1 MVGFGAAWWLRLAGS
16 GSPYLYRMA
25 LITLAI
31 VEDDGVLVKVLRAY
45 FAQQPDIRLVL
56 VAHSAE
62 DLLEQLEV
70 ALPPRVLLLDI
81 GLPGLS
87 GTDVL
92 PLLKDKY
99 PALEVIMLTVHEQ
112 VEHVYQALCC
122 GATGYLTKG
131 TPLDQFAPAVRE
143 VARGGAPMS
152 RAVSRKVLAHFRPTH
167 AALLTP
173 REQQVLQGIVDGL
186 SDKQISTRLD
196 LSTLTVRTH
205 VKHVYRKMHV
215 NSRTQLLSQH
225 LRGVI

>member
-1 MVGFGAAWWLRLAGS
+1 MD
-16 GSPYLYRMA
+16 
-25 LITLAI
+25 LITLGV

-56 VAHSAE
+56 VAAGVEELLAE
-62 DLLEQLEV
+62 LELGLL
-70 ALPPRVLLLDI
+70 PRVLLLDI

-87 GTDVL
+87 GTQAL

-99 PALEVIMLTVHEQ
+99 PALEVIMFTAHDQ
-112 VEHVYQALCC
+112 VEHIYQALCC

-131 TPLDQFAPAVRE
+131 TPLDQLAPAVRE
-143 VARGGAPMS
+143 VARGGAPLS
-152 RAVSRKVLAHFRPTH
+152 REVSRKVLGHFRPTPATH
-167 AALLTP
+167 TALLTP

-186 SDKQISTRLD
+186 SDKEISTRLD

-215 NSRTQLLSQH
+215 NSRTQLLAQH

>member
-1 MVGFGAAWWLRLAGS
+1 
-16 GSPYLYRMA
+16 MA
-25 LITLAI
+25 LITLGV

-56 VAHSAE
+56 VAAGVEELLAE
-62 DLLEQLEV
+62 LELGLL
-70 ALPPRVLLLDI
+70 PRVLLLDI

-87 GTDVL
+87 GTQAL

-99 PALEVIMLTVHEQ
+99 PALEVIMFTAHDQ
-112 VEHVYQALCC
+112 VEHIYQALCC

-131 TPLDQFAPAVRE
+131 TPLDQLAPAVRE
-143 VARGGAPMS
+143 VARGGAPLS
-152 RAVSRKVLAHFRPTH
+152 REVSRKVLGHFRPTPATH
-167 AALLTP
+167 TALLTP

-186 SDKQISTRLD
+186 SDKEISTRLD

-215 NSRTQLLSQH
+215 NSRTQILSQH
-225 LRGVI
+225 LRGLL

>member
-1 MVGFGAAWWLRLAGS
+1 MSV
-16 GSPYLYRMA
+16 
-25 LITLAI
+25 ITLGL
-31 VEDDGVLVKVLRAY
+31 VEDDAVLVRVLRAY

-56 VAHSAE
+56 VADCAE
-62 DLLEQLEV
+62 DLFAQLED
-70 ALPPRVLLLDI
+70 ALLPQVLLLDL

-87 GTDVL
+87 GTQAL

-99 PALEVIMLTVHEQ
+99 PTLEVIAYTAYED

-131 TPLDQFAPAVRE
+131 NPLDQLAPAVRE

-152 RAVSRKVLAHFRPTH
+152 RQVSRKVLAHFRPTPATH

-173 REQQVLQGIVDGL
+173 RERQVLQGIVDGL
-186 SDKQISTRLD
+186 SDKEISTRLD

-215 NSRTQLLSQH
+215 NSRTQLLAQH
-225 LRGVI
+225 LRGAI